1 MCGNGREVW
10 GKKKKERKTR
20 KETCRC
26 IYACADEKWTSYEIR
41 SRSKKIVK
49 FEAAGCGTRTQ
60 IQDEVVLRSKPN
72 FAKVAGALSCRIP
85 FLPGEYR
92 DRCFR
97 VVEHPRCISFPLE
110 SSTFPPLFPLFIYLL
125 IVRRSLQRICA
136 GWYQVA
142 GEFKTLV
149 HSFSRRRDRER
160 ERDRKIE
167 NTHKCTFIR
176 DRGISSSSKIGNQ
189 CGFTDGAF
197 VRDRQ
202 TRQSTTWYAVGDNA
216 IILCG
221 AQVRWCVAV
230 AGWAVATAAAAAAAV
245 VAFSFLRS
253 SWLPAPKLCLFS
265 FFSFSFSFNPFNPAI
280 IIDISVNRDKSL
292 IAMLSFSFSPH
303 PRTVFEIIDNE
314 YGMEMASFQWQRV
327 RRSIPSREPKFRFN
341 FIFDNRRWQTL
352 RNPNWLICH
361 AYSFE
366 LLAIAMAAAAAAA
379 AFIRDHAITNDNNN
393 NNITKRRHVRRL
405 VRLETFDCF
414 DAER

>member
-1 MCGNGREVW
+1 MNERKSVW
-10 GKKKKERKTR
+10 KRKRSVGGKKRKKGKQ
-20 KETCRC
+20 
-26 IYACADEKWTSYEIR
+26 EKKRVGAYMRVLMKSETSYEIR

-110 SSTFPPLFPLFIYLL
+110 SSTFPPLSPLFIYLL
-125 IVRRSLQRICA
+125 IVRRSLRGSVQDDIKLQENSRHSYIRFLE
-136 GWYQVA
+136 
-142 GEFKTLV
+142 GEI
-149 HSFSRRRDRER
+149 ER
-160 ERDRKIE
+160 KRDRKIE
-167 NTHKCTFIR
+167 NAHKCTFIR

-303 PRTVFEIIDNE
+303 PRTVFKIIDNE

-341 FIFDNRRWQTL
+341 FIFDNRRWQIL

-361 AYSFE
+361 AYSY
-366 LLAIAMAAAAAAA
+366 LNYSRL
-379 AFIRDHAITNDNNN
+379 RWL
-393 NNITKRRHVRRL
+393 RRL
-405 VRLETFDCF
+405 LRLHLYVITQ
-414 DAER
+414 

>member
-1 MCGNGREVW
+1 MQNPFPSRRVPRSLFPCRRTSKMYFFPTRE
-10 GKKKKERKTR
+10 
-20 KETCRC
+20 
-26 IYACADEKWTSYEIR
+26 
-41 SRSKKIVK
+41 
-49 FEAAGCGTRTQ
+49 F
-60 IQDEVVLRSKPN
+60 N
-72 FAKVAGALSCRIP
+72 FSP
-85 FLPGEYR
+85 
-92 DRCFR
+92 
-97 VVEHPRCISFPLE
+97 
-110 SSTFPPLFPLFIYLL
+110 TFPPFYLPLD
-125 IVRRSLQRICA
+125 RSTILTRICA

-221 AQVRWCVAV
+221 AQVRWCVALL
-230 AGWAVATAAAAAAAV
+230 AGRLLLRLLLLLLLLRFRFYDRPDYRLQSCV
-245 VAFSFLRS
+245 SFL
-253 SWLPAPKLCLFS
+253 
-265 FFSFSFSFNPFNPAI
+265 FFFPFSFSFNPFNPAI

-414 DAER
+414 DVEK

>member
-221 AQVRWCVAV
+221 AQVRWCVALL
-230 AGWAVATAAAAAAAV
+230 AGRLLLRLLLLLLLLRFRFYDRPDYRLQSCV
-245 VAFSFLRS
+245 FFLFF
-253 SWLPAPKLCLFS
+253 PFLF
-265 FFSFSFSFNPFNPAI
+265 
-280 IIDISVNRDKSL
+280 
-292 IAMLSFSFSPH
+292 
-303 PRTVFEIIDNE
+303 
-314 YGMEMASFQWQRV
+314 
-327 RRSIPSREPKFRFN
+327 RSIHSTR
-341 FIFDNRRWQTL
+341 
-352 RNPNWLICH
+352 
-361 AYSFE
+361 
-366 LLAIAMAAAAAAA
+366 LLSSISAL
-379 AFIRDHAITNDNNN
+379 TE
-393 NNITKRRHVRRL
+393 TKV
-405 VRLETFDCF
+405 
-414 DAER
+414 

>member
-1 MCGNGREVW
+1 METEEKCG

-221 AQVRWCVAV
+221 AQVRWCVALL
-230 AGWAVATAAAAAAAV
+230 AGRLLLRLLLLLLLLRFRFYDRPDYRLQSCV
-245 VAFSFLRS
+245 SFL
-253 SWLPAPKLCLFS
+253 
-265 FFSFSFSFNPFNPAI
+265 FFFPFSFSFNPFNPAI

-361 AYSFE
+361 AYSY
-366 LLAIAMAAAAAAA
+366 LNYSRL
-379 AFIRDHAITNDNNN
+379 RWL
-393 NNITKRRHVRRL
+393 RRL
-405 VRLETFDCF
+405 LRLHLYVITQ
-414 DAER
+414 